1 MLPNRASVAPTWH
14 IGGMDTYEISPYGA
28 GWFQVTVIA
37 PSGNSRIRRGFVSEL
52 AAQKWV
58 DKSRKNEAKRENIVS
73 ATKAP

>member
-14 IGGMDTYEISPYGA
+14 IGGMDTYEISPHGA

-58 DKSRKNEAKRENIVS
+58 DKSRKNDAKREYIAS